1 MLGLKI
7 MFLLI
12 LGSIGYSILS
22 ASLFHNLGLLE
33 KNKMVICIL
42 LFIIAIGVWTLI
54 VMMDARIIPT
64 LLEIKEVLI
73 NGNG

>member
-1 MLGLKI
+1 MLEPE
-7 MFLLI
+7 I
-12 LGSIGYSILS
+12 LGFWFLVSLIFSILS
-22 ASLFHNLGLLE
+22 ASLLVDFGALE
-33 KNKMVICIL
+33 QNKMVICIL
-42 LFIIAIGVWTLI
+42 LIIIAIGVWTLI